1 MFRPRCFG
9 IATVLLATI
18 VLVGPEVTF
27 GDAGSNSAQ
36 PLATVNGETI
46 TTLDLDVLLAS
57 QPRPKPGEDVA
68 SLSPDGVLRRLVENR
83 LIEQEGY
90 RIEVDKRP
98 EVRNQ
103 VWDLRRHKGMMA
115 LLDSVSRQERH
126 AEDEQLQNALAE
138 TAIILRV
145 SQILRKDEASAL
157 AMLDSLKAGIPFAEL
172 ADKYSQDTTS
182 VIQAGGDLGWAR
194 QDLFIPAFSEV
205 LQTMSPGQVSP
216 PIETERGWH
225 ILTITDWRSET
236 AGQNEAMELAI
247 LEKAKESRVM
257 GSIEQ
262 YVQSLMDKYDVKID
276 STLLTTLDYGS
287 DDAAVNQALQTSDAL
302 LVTMPWRSMTVRDFT
317 MEIRFQHFHGLAN
330 KPDAAQLRDE
340 SLHEW
345 VTELLLRHE
354 ASELG
359 FDSTPALDLEAEAFE
374 RRLIRETVLGMV
386 LDFKFA
392 PTEDEVGAYYE
403 EHLDAFR
410 SAPEFRVD
418 SVIFKTESAAQT
430 FRQMLSDGATFNW
443 LATNTP
449 AVAERK
455 PESLSGWMQPSYL
468 DMKASQVQRGAFFGP
483 HEMGEFW
490 AVGEII
496 DVKESKPMQLND
508 CRNLVLQAMR
518 QEQMQTAV
526 QRAIQQLRDD
536 ADIEILDG
544 ARQLTAARTEAWL
557 GRPLDMP

>member
-1 MFRPRCFG
+1 MIRSRCFG
-9 IATVLLATI
+9 IVTLLLAMTA
-18 VLVGPEVTF
+18 LVGPRVTF
-27 GDAGSNSAQ
+27 GDPLAKSAQ
-36 PLATVNGETI
+36 PLAIVNGETV
-46 TTLDLDVLLAS
+46 TTLDLDALLAS

-83 LIEQEGY
+83 LVEQEGY

-115 LLDSVSRQERH
+115 LLDSVSREARQ
-126 AEDEQLQNALAE
+126 AEDEELEKALKE

-145 SQILRKDEASAL
+145 SQILRTDEASAL
-157 AMLDSLKAGIPFAEL
+157 AMLDSLKAGVPFAEL

-182 VIQAGGDLGWAR
+182 VIQPGGDLGWAR

-205 LQTMSPGQVSP
+205 LQTMSPGQVSQ

-257 GSIEQ
+257 GTIKY

-276 STLLTTLDYGS
+276 STLLATLDYGS
-287 DDAAVNQALQTSDAL
+287 DDPGVNQALQTSEAV
-302 LVTMPWRSMTVRDFT
+302 LVTMPWRTLKVRDFT

-330 KPDAAQLRDE
+330 KPEAAQLRDE
-340 SLHEW
+340 SMHEW

-359 FDSTPALDLEAEAFE
+359 LDSTPSLDLEAEAFE
-374 RRLIRETVLGMV
+374 RRLIRETVLGTI

-392 PTEDEVGAYYE
+392 PTEDEVTAYYE
-403 EHLDAFR
+403 EHLGAFR

-418 SVIFKTESAAQT
+418 GVIFKTEAAAQT
-430 FRQMLSDGATFNW
+430 FSKTLAEGATFNW
-443 LATNTP
+443 LASNTP
-449 AVAERK
+449 EVAERK

-468 DMKASQVQRGAFFGP
+468 ELQASQVERGAVFGP
-483 HEMGEFW
+483 HKMGDFW

-496 DVKESKPMQLND
+496 DVKESKPMPLSE

-518 QEQMQTAV
+518 QDRMQTAV
-526 QRAIQQLRDD
+526 QRGIQQLREN

-544 ARQLTAARTEAWL
+544 AKQLAAARTAAWL